1 MDANGGAVNG
11 RRNPYPELANGLAQ
25 LIRAT
30 TSLRRDYTD
39 YFGLREQLL
48 VELGNLTLD
57 LAECD
62 ADLDFFRLNLRQR
75 IAEIAALAD
84 QQPEFGGPMRVQPP
98 EQIPLD
104 TPYPGAYPGAPER
117 QVPGGPPHR
126 GVIAEYD
133 IRDVL
138 TSADRHEQAHAYAPP
153 DHPPADY
160 RTQYVGPAGYPRT
173 NGAR

>member
-1 MDANGGAVNG
+1 MDGGNGGAVSG

-30 TSLRRDYTD
+30 GNLRRDYTD

-62 ADLDFFRLNLRQR
+62 ADLDFFRLNLRAR
-75 IAEIAALAD
+75 IAEIAALAER
-84 QQPEFGGPMRVQPP
+84 QPEFGGPMRAQPP

-117 QVPGGPPHR
+117 QVPHVPH
-126 GVIAEYD
+126 GDYD
-133 IRDVL
+133 MRQVL
-138 TSADRHEQAHAYAPP
+138 HAAGAADEHEQVHGYAPP
-153 DHPPADY
+153 DYPPADY
-160 RTQYVGPAGYPRT
+160 RTQYVGPAGYPRV